1 MIRFPMPLTDS
12 RLVLTSEDFR
22 ILYLSNKSLQSP
34 RLELRSIGR
43 YKELHR
49 VLDFLTFPTHT
60 AKKMAPGIEIQ
71 YQHDGTRLD
80 THWKFS
86 KSTSSTKPT
95 SSNTHHLASSTTV
108 LNPAFITRDFD
119 KLRFEAAAFNQLPRL
134 LSSSPPLATDAD
146 VSSSP
151 ALSTSL
157 ISSPYNDPGHYLDL
171 RTLSIPSLLL
181 AKALTALQPTT
192 PDYATAAYTDAL
204 NFDHVLGVLQ
214 SLARSLDFKW
224 KETHFYVVV
233 FRSRLNAGVD
243 QDWLYKL
250 DYESHREACESG
262 GLLKYW
268 FGKADAERRNLA
280 TCE

>member
-1 MIRFPMPLTDS
+1 
-12 RLVLTSEDFR
+12 
-22 ILYLSNKSLQSP
+22 
-34 RLELRSIGR
+34 
-43 YKELHR
+43 
-49 VLDFLTFPTHT
+49 
-60 AKKMAPGIEIQ
+60 MAPGIEIRHQ
-71 YQHDGTRLD
+71 NDGVLLD
-80 THWKFS
+80 THSRPS
-86 KSTSSTKPT
+86 KSTTSTQST
-95 SSNTHHLASSTTV
+95 LSNSHHLACCTSV
-108 LNPAFITRDFD
+108 LNPIFITRDFD
-119 KLRFEAAAFNQLPRL
+119 ELRFEAAAFNQLPSP
-134 LSSSPPLATDAD
+134 LSSPLLLATDAD
-146 VSSSP
+146 VSPSP

-157 ISSPYNDPGHYLDL
+157 ISSPYNNPGHYLDL
-171 RTLSIPSLLL
+171 KTLAVPSLLL
-181 AKALTALQPTT
+181 AKALTALQPAT

-204 NFDHVLGVLQ
+204 NFKHVLDVLQ
-214 SLARSLDFKW
+214 SLTRSIDFEW